1 MSFTATTHL
10 NFAGELARSALEF
23 YQSVFGGQLMIMT
36 YADAHRAERPEDADL
51 VVWGQVAAESGFRI
65 MAFDVSPSAETAV
78 ASEGEVAPFF
88 ESLRG
93 TDADQ
98 VKAVW
103 DKLSEGAEIKEEI
116 GPAQW
121 SPLYGMLTDKFGV
134 TWVIDLAVD
143 YPAA

>member
-10 NFAGELARSALEF
+10 NFAGGVARSALEF
-23 YQSVFGGQLMIMT
+23 YQSVFGGQLMIMS

-51 VVWGQVAAESGFRI
+51 VVWGQVEAESGFRI
-65 MAFDVSPSAETAV
+65 MAFDVSPSTTTAV
-78 ASEGEVAPFF
+78 PSDGEVAPFF

-93 TDADQ
+93 TDADE
-98 VKAVW
+98 VRAVW
-103 DKLSEGAEIKEEI
+103 DKLAEGAEIKDEF

-134 TWVIDLAVD
+134 TWVIDYSVA
-143 YPAA
+143 